1 MVPEPAI
8 LTLKPKG
15 RITIKPKDDKT
26 QKPRYDKSLK
36 PSNDKKQTLEKTMNE
51 VSQKLADSLE
61 QLRLL
66 QESKIIAIQSQQLSR
81 LHRER
86 LLKHG
91 FIREVIR
98 GWYIASMPDEQP
110 GDSTSW
116 YTSFWDFCAQYLCK
130 RFDEQWC
137 LSPEQSINLHIGDK
151 TVPQQLLVRSPKGNN
166 KPTEFLHDT
175 SLFDLRLN
183 LPDASNITK
192 LDGVNVYSLAS
203 ALVHSSANQFINNPL
218 QMRSALSMMTDASD
232 LLSVLLRGNHSVIAG
247 RLTGAFRNIGRDRI
261 ADNLLKGM
269 QAADLIVHETDPFED
284 HTAINLGRREVSPY
298 ANRIRLMWAQMR
310 ETVIQH
316 FPRSQKQ
323 DFKIDSYMTEVDD
336 KYVTDAYHS
345 LSIEGYKVTPELIEL
360 VRSGNWQTE
369 ASEENKQHQDAMA
382 AKGYWDAFQQVKKSM
397 LAVLEGENPGEVL
410 EQSYSDWYLALFGPS
425 VAAGIVKQ
433 TDLAGYRSG
442 PVYIRQ
448 SKHTPPSREAVR
460 DMMSAF
466 FDLLAEEESPAARV
480 VLGHFIF
487 VYIHPYFDG
496 NGRMARFI
504 MNLMM
509 ASAGYPWTVVPV
521 ERRNEYMQALEA
533 ASVQQDIKPFTELLA
548 SLLPGNH

>member
-1 MVPEPAI
+1 M
-8 LTLKPKG
+8 
-15 RITIKPKDDKT
+15 
-26 QKPRYDKSLK
+26 
-36 PSNDKKQTLEKTMNE
+36 ND
-51 VSQKLADSLE
+51 VSQKLANSLE

-66 QESKIIAIQSQQLSR
+66 QESKCIAIQSQQLSR
-81 LHRER
+81 IHRER

-98 GWYIASMPDEQP
+98 GWYIASMPDEKP

-116 YTSFWDFCAQYLCK
+116 YTSFWDFCAQYLTT
-130 RFDEQWC
+130 RFDSQWC

-151 TVPQQLLVRSPKGNN
+151 TVPQQLLARSPKGNN
-166 KPTEFLHDT
+166 KPTEFLHST

-183 LPDASNITK
+183 LPDAENITK
-192 LDGVNVYSLAS
+192 LDGLNLYSLPT
-203 ALVHSSANQFINNPL
+203 ALIHSSANQFISAPL
-218 QMRSALSMMTDASD
+218 QMRTALSMVTDASD
-232 LLSVLLRGNHSVIAG
+232 LLSVLLSGNHSVVAG
-247 RLTGAFRNIGRDRI
+247 RLAGAFRNIGRDLI

-269 QAADLIVHETDPFED
+269 QAADLKVHETDPFKDQME
-284 HTAINLGRREVSPY
+284 ISLGRREVSPY

-316 FPRSQKQ
+316 FPLSDSQ
-323 DFKIDSYMTEVDD
+323 DISIDAYMAEVDD

-345 LSIEGYKVTPELIEL
+345 LSIEGYKVTPELIDL
-360 VRSGNWQTE
+360 VRSGNWQAE
-369 ASEENKQHQDAMA
+369 ASEENRQHLDAMA
-382 AKGYWDAFQQVKKSM
+382 ARGYWDAFQQVKKSL
-397 LAVLEGENPGEVL
+397 LAVLKGENPGEVL
-410 EQSYSDWYLALFGPS
+410 EQSYGDWYLALFGPS
-425 VAAGIVKQ
+425 VAAGIVSQ

-448 SKHTPPSREAVR
+448 SMHTPPSREAVR
-460 DMMSAF
+460 DMMPAF
-466 FDLLAEEESPAARV
+466 FDLLAEEDNPAARV

-496 NGRMARFI
+496 NGRMGRFI

-509 ASAGYPWTVVPV
+509 AAGGYSWTVVPV

-533 ASVQQDIKPFTELLA
+533 ASVHQDIKPFTEFLA
-548 SLLPGNH
+548 SLLPK